1 MNTKKLPVF
10 TPIMLIIS
18 IIIAII
24 LPPVGIPILA
34 IYVLAGLIRL
44 IAWNINRKSQ
54 QATAT
59 PPQEGNHEQ

>member
-1 MNTKKLPVF
+1 
-10 TPIMLIIS
+10 MLVIS

-24 LPPVGIPILA
+24 LPPVGIPILT

-44 IAWNINRKSQ
+44 IAWNINRKTQ